1 MTLTPSAASTA
12 SAFRRRVRGL
22 GLSVAGAVV
31 VFLLVG
37 SVTSCSAVAGGP
49 VRSEAQFLEHVR
61 DTQAVGED
69 TVRFLGS
76 DPDSAFAS
84 TASAFRRRVRG
95 LGLSV
100 AGAVVVFLLVG
111 SVTSC
116 SAVAG
121 GPVRSEAQFLE
132 HVRDTQAVG
141 EDTVRFLGSDPEAV
155 ILGKSTD
162 SASCVDDLGVD
173 RDDTRRDQPSVSWAP
188 DFQHGDAGYRAAVAD
203 LRRRWSERGWKVTTK
218 QGTDPVT
225 DKATGLQ
232 EIHTTDDHGV
242 ALSLS
247 PGRRTGEGLVVADG
261 GCVRH
266 DGYWDAYAWSRS

>member
-1 MTLTPSAASTA
+1 MTLTSSVAPAAP
-12 SAFRRRVRGL
+12 AFRGRVRGP
-22 GLSVAGAVV
+22 GLSVGGAVG
-31 VFLLVG
+31 VFLLMG
-37 SVTSCSAVAGGP
+37 FVTGCSAMGGP
-49 VRSEAQFLEHVR
+49 VRTEAQFLEHVR
-61 DTQAVGED
+61 DTQAAGED

-76 DPDSAFAS
+76 DPDSAF
-84 TASAFRRRVRG
+84 
-95 LGLSV
+95 
-100 AGAVVVFLLVG
+100 
-111 SVTSC
+111 
-116 SAVAG
+116 
-121 GPVRSEAQFLE
+121 
-132 HVRDTQAVG
+132 
-141 EDTVRFLGSDPEAV
+141 
-155 ILGKSTD
+155 LGKSTD

-203 LRRRWSERGWKVTTK
+203 LRTRWSEQGWKVTTK
-218 QGTDPVT
+218 PVTDPVT